1 MKKIIKNQML
11 GLLFVCMFIFSGCWA
26 TVATVASNPIF
37 QTTVQYGVMKY
48 LGKNPEKVSPAERIV
63 DSLIKYTEQET
74 ELTIKELEDL
84 VVDSIPWDKLDN
96 ADQLILT
103 NLLLTIR
110 DLVRERVGDGILDP
124 NDKVQVLTFLHWI
137 KQAIYFAQK

>member
-1 MKKIIKNQML
+1 MKSISKKFYVL
-11 GLLFVCMFIFSGCWA
+11 FFLSLFVLSGCLATMA
-26 TVATVASNPIF
+26 TVATNPVF
-37 QTTVQYGVMKY
+37 QTTVQYGVLKY

-84 VVDSIPWDKLDN
+84 VVESIPWNKLDN
-96 ADQLILT
+96 ADQLVLT
-103 NLLLTIR
+103 NLLIMIR
-110 DLVRERVGDGILDP
+110 DQVRARIGDGLLNPDEKI
-124 NDKVQVLTFLHWI
+124 QVLTFLRWI